1 MTTSSADSTSTI
13 RAAIVGYGNLGR
25 SVEKLVRAQPDME
38 LVGIFSRRSELDTD
52 TPVFPAD
59 TAADHASEVDVL
71 FLCLGSATDIPEQA
85 TGYAQHFTTV
95 DTYDNHKLVP
105 GHYAAMGEAARAGG
119 HVAMVSTGW
128 DPGLF
133 SVNRT
138 LADALFPDAQQN
150 TFWGKGLSQGHS
162 DAVRRVAGVK
172 KGVQYTIPSEDA
184 IAEAKAGHG
193 AEITGASAHVRE
205 CYVVAEEPGQASEDA
220 IREAITTMPDYFAP
234 YSTTVHFI
242 TEEEFERDH
251 QGMPHGG
258 HVITS
263 GDLGGSRSSIEFA
276 LELGSNP
283 DFTAASQVAYGRA
296 AARLKASGQTGAFTV
311 LEVAPYL
318 LSPVPLQELIRRDV

>member
-1 MTTSSADSTSTI
+1 MTTSSAPTPI

-25 SVEKLVRAQPDME
+25 SVEKLIRTQPDME
-38 LVGIFSRRSELDTD
+38 LVGIFSRRAELDTD
-52 TPVFPAD
+52 TPVFPA
-59 TAADHASEVDVL
+59 ASASDHAGEIDVL

-85 TGYAQHFTTV
+85 TGYARHFTTV
-95 DTYDNHKLVP
+95 DTYDNHQLVP
-105 GHYAAMGEAARAGG
+105 DHYATMGVAARAGG
-119 HVAMVSTGW
+119 NVAVVSTGW

-133 SVNRT
+133 SLNRT
-138 LADALFPDAQQN
+138 VADALFPDVQQN

-162 DAVRRVAGVK
+162 DAVRRVPGVK
-172 KGVQYTIPSEDA
+172 RGVQYTIPSEEA
-184 IAEAKAGHG
+184 IAEAKAGRG
-193 AEITGASAHVRE
+193 AEITGATAHVRE
-205 CYVVAEEPGQASEDA
+205 CYVVAEEPGTASEEA

-242 TEEEFERDH
+242 TEQEFERDH

-263 GDLGGSRSSIEFA
+263 GDLGGSRSSVEFA

-296 AARLKASGQTGAFTV
+296 AVRLRAEGRAGAFTV

-318 LSPVPLQELIRRDV
+318 LSPVPLEELIRRDV